1 MTEKDG
7 QKQDDADGNGDVS
20 DDGNDGAPL
29 AEDPMS
35 DGSRHVYG
43 KDAWHCLRN
52 GEQVEEFLL
61 AEPMSVVY
69 QFLFHH
75 WNHGVAAANC
85 ESADFEETPKK
96 FPHQMVAFGNR
107 LVGILKRFLSLFVVC
122 HYFFVLLQMQIYAL
136 FIIYGF

>member
-1 MTEKDG
+1 MGETPDEQGGDDGDPAVFPIDASSFRHTEYGCGDECYHGGTDAPENLFHCGVSAEMTEKDG

-52 GEQVEEFLL
+52 GE
-61 AEPMSVVY
+61 
-69 QFLFHH
+69 
-75 WNHGVAAANC
+75 
-85 ESADFEETPKK
+85 
-96 FPHQMVAFGNR
+96 
-107 LVGILKRFLSLFVVC
+107 
-122 HYFFVLLQMQIYAL
+122 
-136 FIIYGF
+136 